1 MQDLSTKSAYEL
13 KTPYAFWQEGEGI
26 PAYGGYWIEDVR
38 TVELADWQRTGGRG
52 AFVNLNGAGMNC
64 DAHINEIPAKQQ
76 LKPERHLYEE
86 IIFIFGSVV
95 GESPHSEWR
104 WSHKPAKRPGR
115 ILAGRPD

>member
-1 MQDLSTKSAYEL
+1 MQDLSAKSAYEL
-13 KTPYAFWQEGEGI
+13 KTPYAFWQDSEGI

-76 LKPERHLYEE
+76 LSRSGISMKKSFL
-86 IIFIFGSVV
+86 F
-95 GESPHSEWR
+95 
-104 WSHKPAKRPGR
+104 
-115 ILAGRPD
+115 